1 MRINGD
7 WVYNARL
14 MIRGCEQRTSAQY
27 NVTFSPVMDTNA
39 FRTLSAVT
47 TNPRYGMI
55 TLDVKTAFLHCEL
68 EEDI

>member
-1 MRINGD
+1 MTRS
-7 WVYNARL
+7 
-14 MIRGCEQRTSAQY
+14 CEQRPSAQY

-39 FRTLSAVT
+39 FRTLSALT

-55 TLDVKTAFLHCEL
+55 TLDVKAAFLHGEL